1 METSYYT
8 NFVARS
14 VVAERL
20 TLSGH
25 EPVVLE
31 RIHLPQIS
39 SVAVKEM
46 VAGVQRFAKRVE
58 MELRLLVD
66 TQNAC
71 TWQQAALTNC

>member
-14 VVAERL
+14 VVAERINR
-20 TLSGH
+20 SQR
-25 EPVVLE
+25 EPVVLD
-31 RIHLPQIS
+31 RIQFS
-39 SVAVKEM
+39 QTFSGAVK
-46 VAGVQRFAKRVE
+46 ALLTGVQRFAKLVE

>member
-14 VVAERL
+14 VVAEKLNR
-20 TLSGH
+20 SQH
-25 EPVVLE
+25 EPVGLD
-31 RIHLPQIS
+31 RMQLGQTLNS
-39 SVAVKEM
+39 AVKA
-46 VAGVQRFAKRVE
+46 VLAGVQRLARLVE
-58 MELRLLVD
+58 TELRFLVD

>member
-20 TLSGH
+20 NRSQR
-25 EPVVLE
+25 EPVVLD
-31 RIHLPQIS
+31 RIQFPQII
-39 SVAVKEM
+39 SVAVKAA
-46 VAGVQRFAKRVE
+46 VVGVQHFAKRVE

>member
-20 TLSGH
+20 NRSQREPMVLEQIQLGQTLS
-25 EPVVLE
+25 
-31 RIHLPQIS
+31 I
-39 SVAVKEM
+39 AVKALL
-46 VAGVQRFAKRVE
+46 AGVQRFGKRVE
-58 MELRLLVD
+58 TQMRLLAD